1 MAAPNLERYKKDL
14 DALIEKGS
22 MLHEAIQNECLP
34 AEYRNVAKKRFG
46 EKAEKFINSL
56 PSFSNKYQSWYSESL
71 ALIRQLLPDRFADFA
86 AHYEPPKGRKVITYE
101 SYRIADTL
109 QGLNVNR
116 TQGLYKEKVVGPD
129 AGILHFRQQLAILES
144 AKARFESSLFD
155 IAQLVQADLFDS
167 EVDAAD
173 HLAKQGFLRAAG
185 ALAGVVLERHLLQ
198 VAEHHKVAI
207 NKKHPGIADLNEALK
222 AAGVIDIPQWR
233 FNQLLA
239 DIRNQCDHNK
249 KTEPSPEQIADL
261 LAGVKKVT
269 KSIF

>member
-1 MAAPNLERYKKDL
+1 MATNLERYKKDL
-14 DALIEKGS
+14 ESLIEKGH
-22 MLHEAIQNECLP
+22 LLDYAIK
-34 AEYRNVAKKRFG
+34 AETRPSEFKELIEKTYA
-46 EKAEKFINSL
+46 EKAPQILKKI
-56 PSFSNKYQSWYSESL
+56 PSFLGTYQSWYSEAL
-71 ALIRQLLPDRFADFA
+71 ALVKQLLPDRLADFVS
-86 AHYEPPKGRKVITYE
+86 HYEPPKARKGLTYA
-101 SYRIADTL
+101 SYRLADTL
-109 QGLNVNR
+109 QGLNV
-116 TQGLYKEKVVGPD
+116 TQGYLKEKVVGPD
-129 AGILHFRQQLAILES
+129 AGIPHFAQQLAILES